1 MQNKFWMWC
10 FSYKTQVFKVI
21 LFSYRAINLLWIHM
35 SKSEVS
41 SMCIQGL
48 KFLYTRVHFQGS
60 ICCCCF
66 WFKHYYILLFKE
78 YHLHHI
84 FFNTRVVF
92 FCFDIHL
99 CLRFTNLCWNTCS
112 GWIPFWWWSSVEL
125 ARIKLK
131 LRIGYTG

>member
-1 MQNKFWMWC
+1 MQTKFWMWS
-10 FSYKTQVFKVI
+10 FSYKTQAFKVI
-21 LFSYRAINLLWIHM
+21 LFSYMAINLLWIHK
-35 SKSEVS
+35 SKTEVS
-41 SMCIQGL
+41 SRCIQGL
-48 KFLYTRVHFQGS
+48 KFLYTRVNFQGS

-84 FFNTRVVF
+84 FFNTRRLVWN
-92 FCFDIHL
+92 CFDIHF

-112 GWIPFWWWSSVEL
+112 GLIPFWWSSVEL
-125 ARIKLK
+125 TRIKLK